1 MRLVFNFES
10 AVCKV
15 KKCTFKVQDVLQ
27 LRVTVREGVS
37 LLIYPVLKNWS
48 VNQTSQTEIN
58 IDRNRQKMT
67 MTLLPQELLSHI
79 IIVRILTTG
88 SKIYKHRLRLSVNYI
103 DSLDV
108 HHKCHICIYVRNPT
122 RPVAGNEFC

>member
-1 MRLVFNFES
+1 MRLVFNCES

-15 KKCTFKVQDVLQ
+15 KKCTFKVQDALQ

-37 LLIYPVLKNWS
+37 LLIYPVLKNRS

-67 MTLLPQELLSHI
+67 MTL
-79 IIVRILTTG
+79 TT
-88 SKIYKHRLRLSVNYI
+88 R
-103 DSLDV
+103 SLVSYSYCENHDRRQQN
-108 HHKCHICIYVRNPT
+108 I
-122 RPVAGNEFC
+122 